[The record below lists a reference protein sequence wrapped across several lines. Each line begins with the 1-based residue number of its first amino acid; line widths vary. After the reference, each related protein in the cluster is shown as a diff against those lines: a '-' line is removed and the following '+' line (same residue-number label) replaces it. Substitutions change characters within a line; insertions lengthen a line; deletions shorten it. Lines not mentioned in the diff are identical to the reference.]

1 MAACR
6 DEAAGAPAGEPRYPA
21 VMAAFDQVVTAT
33 ASDADWDAVE
43 ALAYGRWD
51 AAARARGERGAAVRR
66 GGGRV
71 FQGPAVFDPAAT
83 NTVLAAL
90 DAPALLL
97 AGERE
102 AVGGPRWRRPWPL
115 RGSSRRGRPWRSRA
129 AGTSRGWTTGTGSR
143 ARCPSSPG
151 GPSSPGE
158 RTRPGAPAP
167 APGSALVADR
177 SVDAD
182 RRRVH
187 RAVRAPLV
195 HLDQAGVDQVEAV
208 EERQHFGVGAGGQ

>member
-90 DAPALLL
+90 DAPVLLL
-97 AGERE
+97 AGRRSAARGGGGRGRCGALPEGGVRG
-102 AVGGPRWRRPWPL
+102 AAGRRALRVAGQPGRVRAHGVRPHRVGRPL
-115 RGSSRRGRPWRSRA
+115 RV
-129 AGTSRGWTTGTGSR
+129 
-143 ARCPSSPG
+143 
-151 GPSSPGE
+151 
-158 RTRPGAPAP
+158 
-167 APGSALVADR
+167 SALVPAR
-177 SVDAD
+177 L
-182 RRRVH
+182 RRRPGQ
-187 RAVRAPLV
+187 RLWPTAP
-195 HLDQAGVDQVEAV
+195 
-208 EERQHFGVGAGGQ
+208 